1 MSILP
6 SRKLK
11 GKSMNIFYFYHQLIE
26 NVSYNL
32 DRLKDNKIVVTH
44 KLWSNDTDFLV
55 QNQVN
60 VSPFPTVIL

>member
-32 DRLKDNKIVVTH
+32 DRFKDSKIVVTQ
-44 KLWSNDTDFLV
+44 SNDTAFLA